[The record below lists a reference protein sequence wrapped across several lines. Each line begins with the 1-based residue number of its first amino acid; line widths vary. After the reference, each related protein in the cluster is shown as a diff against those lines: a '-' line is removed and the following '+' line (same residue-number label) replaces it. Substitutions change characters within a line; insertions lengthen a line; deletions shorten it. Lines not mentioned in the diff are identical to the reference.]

1 MRMRKKHTNEYK
13 AKVALAALREDRT
26 MSELASEY
34 GVHPVQIG
42 MWKKSATQGMARVFE
57 MGAGSQGKERELK
70 SLIELSALGTIA
82 DMSPMHGVNR
92 ILCWHGLRLLGQ
104 SQRPG
109 VQTLAAR
116 NTKIAMVSADRVG
129 FHLAPPINAA
139 GRMAD
144 PQTAFEL
151 LTTQKPD
158 KGATTGDTEV

>member
-70 SLIELSALGTIA
+70 SLIEKLYGKIGEVEVENDWLKKKLG
-82 DMSPMHGVNR
+82 
-92 ILCWHGLRLLGQ
+92 L
-104 SQRPG
+104 
-109 VQTLAAR
+109 
-116 NTKIAMVSADRVG
+116 
-129 FHLAPPINAA
+129 
-139 GRMAD
+139 
-144 PQTAFEL
+144 
-151 LTTQKPD
+151 
-158 KGATTGDTEV
+158 